1 MTMKKRIIILSA
13 VVLIIIAGLIIY
25 PLLKGKQITSIPVT
39 GIVEGTEIHLAPK
52 VPGKITDICCRE
64 GETVQKDT
72 VVVRL
77 ESSDI
82 EASLQQASASL
93 EKSAAEVRS
102 AEALVQS
109 SKAGINT
116 SNADI
121 KNAEAEADKI
131 KVQMDEAKL
140 QMDRITSLFKE
151 ALVSKSDE
159 DRAVAAFE
167 SLKAGYEASKANV
180 NAMRSRG
187 ELAASQLRY
196 SQSQLVSAKARV
208 KEAEAARALQEA
220 RLDDTTIKTPVSGTL
235 VFRAMEP
242 GEVVSPGVTIVTIVD
257 MENLWVRVDIE
268 EGLIGYIAPDGE
280 ARITM
285 DGMPGKELKGKV
297 ASIGRYAEFAT
308 QRDVRHGVQD
318 LKTFH
323 VEIRVEDAEMILKP
337 GMTVNVEIPVK

>member
-1 MTMKKRIIILSA
+1 MRKRLIILS
-13 VVLIIIAGLIIY
+13 VLVLLILAALIIY
-25 PLLKGKQITSIPVT
+25 PFLKEKRITSIAAT
-39 GIVEGTEIHLAPK
+39 GIVEGTEVNLAPK
-52 VPGKITDICCRE
+52 IPGRISMICCRE
-64 GETVQKDT
+64 GEAVQKDS
-72 VVVRL
+72 VVILL
-77 ESSDI
+77 ESNDI
-82 EASLQQASASL
+82 EASVREASASF
-93 EKSAAEVRS
+93 EKAEAEVKSAD
-102 AEALVQS
+102 ALVQS
-109 SKAGINT
+109 SNAEINT
-116 SNADI
+116 SDADI
-121 KNAEAEADKI
+121 KNAEAESDKV
-131 KVQMDEAKL
+131 KVQMEEAKL

-151 ALVSKSDE
+151 GLVSKADE

-167 SLKAGYEASKANV
+167 SLRAGYEASKANV

-196 SQSQLVSAKARV
+196 SQSQLASAKARV

-220 RLDDTTIKTPVSGTL
+220 RLDDTAIKAPVSGTA

-242 GEVVSPGVTIVTIVD
+242 GEIVSQGVTIVTIVD
-257 MENLWVRVDIE
+257 TESLWVRVDIE
-268 EGLIGYIAPDGE
+268 ESLISYVAPDSDT
-280 ARITM
+280 RITI

-323 VEIRVEDAEMILKP
+323 VKIRVEDVEKILKP